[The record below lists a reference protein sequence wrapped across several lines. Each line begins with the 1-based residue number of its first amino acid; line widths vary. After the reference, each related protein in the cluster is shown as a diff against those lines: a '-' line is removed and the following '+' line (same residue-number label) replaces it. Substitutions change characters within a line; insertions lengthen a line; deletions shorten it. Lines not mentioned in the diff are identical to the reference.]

1 MSVFF
6 LPASLVAQ
14 WSRILLQCRRCKRQ
28 GFHPWVGK
36 IPWRRAWQPT
46 AEFLPGESH
55 GQRSLAG
62 YSQQSRTE
70 SDMTEGVTCFSF
82 ACFLLAEPMT
92 SLTFFSFQSCHHQ
105 LLSSGAIPHCS
116 GLLDVYLCLPST
128 KSLLQFY
135 HLIIV
140 WGKR

>member
-62 YSQQSRTE
+62 YSQQSRKE

-82 ACFLLAEPMT
+82 SCFLLAEPMT
-92 SLTFFSFQSCHHQ
+92 SSLFFLFKAATINSCLLGQSPTVQAYWMFICVFPAPRVYFSFT
-105 LLSSGAIPHCS
+105 I
-116 GLLDVYLCLPST
+116 
-128 KSLLQFY
+128 
-135 HLIIV
+135 
-140 WGKR
+140 